1 MTDATGDL
9 DRIYIWLD
17 GDPEASAPDV
27 TIPDRPGVSDL
38 DQIADAVEQGVLG
51 RYLPVN
57 IRFSDH
63 ERPSMKRVRSLE
75 TARLL
80 RERNIRHR
88 RRYEVF
94 SDTRSGGSE

>member
-1 MTDATGDL
+1 MTDETTLPGS
-9 DRIYIWLD
+9 IFIWLD
-17 GDPEASAPDV
+17 GDPESTAPDV
-27 TIPDRPGVSDL
+27 TIPDTPGVSDL
-38 DQIADAVEQGVLG
+38 DQIAEAVERGALG

-63 ERPSMKRVRSLE
+63 ESPTMKRVRSLD
-75 TARLL
+75 TAKLL

-94 SDTRSGGSE
+94 SVSGKGNQS